1 MHAIFARPGV
11 AVVEM
16 LGNMGD
22 KGNPPSYFRNVN
34 MLLGQHYE
42 SIKGNAKHGMR
53 ENFTVDLEE
62 ARAALERAKDHA
74 ALWIEE
80 HGKWMEIKIGAPN
93 KLLEL

>member
-1 MHAIFARPGV
+1 
-11 AVVEM
+11 
-16 LGNMGD
+16 
-22 KGNPPSYFRNVN
+22 

-42 SIKGNAKHGMR
+42 SIKGDAKHGMR
-53 ENFTVDLEE
+53 ENFKVDLEE
-62 ARAALERAKDHA
+62 AHAALERAKDHA